1 MHAFLM
7 LATLA
12 SLAVGQTVHTVNVG
26 AGGLNFSPDSITA
39 KQGDTVQFVFR
50 GGNHTVTQA
59 AFDKPCNPVTRGFSS
74 GFTGSTSE
82 SFSIILAN
90 TDPIYFYCALDTHC
104 QLGMVGAIN
113 PPSTGNTLAAFKSA
127 AANARTQSTPS
138 SPFGGVI
145 SVQGG
150 AVSTAPGAVQSGGGS
165 TARAASSTSGATT
178 TPASSSTSEPRPTG
192 NGAMGVARDI
202 TNVLVGIIGAAAFLL

>member
-1 MHAFLM
+1 MRSLLT
-7 LATLA
+7 LATFA
-12 SLAVGQTVHTVNVG
+12 SAAVAQTVHTVNVG
-26 AGGLNFSPDSITA
+26 VGGLTFAPESITA
-39 KQGDTVQFVFR
+39 NTGDTVKFVFK
-50 GGNHTVTQA
+50 GGNHTVTQGT
-59 AFDKPCNPVTRGFSS
+59 FSNPCNPASKGFFS

-90 TDPIYFYCALDTHC
+90 SDPIYFYCSQITHC

-113 PPSTGNTLAAFKSA
+113 PPSSGNTLAAYKSA

-165 TARAASSTSGATT
+165 TTRAATSGGAATSTS
-178 TPASSSTSEPRPTG
+178 SSQPKPTG
-192 NGAMGVARDI
+192 NDAISLTGDI
-202 TNVLVGIIGAAAFLL
+202 TKVVVAVFGAAGFLL